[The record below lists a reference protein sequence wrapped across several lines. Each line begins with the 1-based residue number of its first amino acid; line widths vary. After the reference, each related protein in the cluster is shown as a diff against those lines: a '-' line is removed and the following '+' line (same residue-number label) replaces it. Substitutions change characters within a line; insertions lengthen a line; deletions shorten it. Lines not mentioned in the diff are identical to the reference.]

1 MILIGMFD
9 SPFVRRVAISA
20 TLLQMPFEHRNWS
33 VGKDFDRIRE
43 HNPLGRVPA
52 LILDDRE
59 STNGGASIGETLI
72 ESTIILDYL
81 DDRAG
86 SEHALLPARGE
97 PRRRALKLMALA
109 TGAVDK
115 GIQLV
120 LERVFRPADKRYA
133 PWTDRCRVQM
143 QGALA
148 ALEQECARVPP
159 LKWLVGDKLTQADI
173 TLGCFVTY
181 VREAVPVDLERYPA
195 LRARVDFYE
204 ALPLFSE
211 FHVPF
216 DAPEPQPVE
225 TRA

>member
-9 SPFVRRVAISA
+9 SPYVRRVAISA
-20 TLLQMPFEHRNWS
+20 TLLQMPFEHWNWS
-33 VGKDFDRIRE
+33 VGKDFDRIRA
-43 HNPLGRVPA
+43 HNPLGRVPT

-59 STNGGASIGETLI
+59 SATSIGETLI
-72 ESTIILDYL
+72 ESAIILDYL

-86 SEHALLPARGE
+86 PERALLPAHGE

-109 TGAVDK
+109 TGALDK

-120 LERVFRPADKRYA
+120 LERIFRPADKRHA

-148 ALEQECARVPP
+148 ALDQECSRVPP
-159 LKWLVGDKLTQADI
+159 LKWLVGTTLTQADI
-173 TLGCFVTY
+173 TLACFVTY
-181 VREAVPVDLERYPA
+181 LREAVPIDLERYPV
-195 LRARVDFYE
+195 LRARVDGYE
-204 ALPLFSE
+204 ALPAFSE

-216 DAPEPQPVE
+216 DAPEPQSVDAP
-225 TRA
+225 A

>member
-9 SPFVRRVAISA
+9 SPYVRRVAISA
-20 TLLQMPFEHRNWS
+20 TLLQMPFEHWNWS
-33 VGKDFDRIRE
+33 VGKDFERIRA

-59 STNGGASIGETLI
+59 SATSIGETLI
-72 ESTIILDYL
+72 ESAIILDYL
-81 DDRAG
+81 DDRA
-86 SEHALLPARGE
+86 SPERALLPTHGE

-109 TGAVDK
+109 TGALDK

-120 LERVFRPADKRYA
+120 QERIFRPVDKRHA

-148 ALEQECARVPP
+148 ALDQECARVPP
-159 LKWLVGDKLTQADI
+159 LKWLVGNTLTQADI

-181 VREAVPVDLERYPA
+181 LREAVPVDLERYSA

-216 DAPEPQPVE
+216 DAPEPQSVDAP
-225 TRA
+225 A

>member
-9 SPFVRRVAISA
+9 SPYVRRVAISA
-20 TLLQMPFEHRNWS
+20 SFLQMPFEHWNWS

-59 STNGGASIGETLI
+59 STTSIGETLI
-72 ESTIILDYL
+72 ESAMILDYL

-86 SEHALLPARGE
+86 HERALVPAHGE
-97 PRRRALKLMALA
+97 PRRRALRLMALA

-120 LERVFRPADKRYA
+120 MERIFRPADKRHA

-143 QGALA
+143 QGALT
-148 ALEQECARVPP
+148 ALEHECARVPP
-159 LKWLVGDKLTQADI
+159 LKWLVGDTLTQADI
-173 TLGCFVTY
+173 TLGSFVTY
-181 VREAVPVDLERYPA
+181 VREAVPVDLENYPA
-195 LRARVDFYE
+195 LRARVELYE
-204 ALPLFSE
+204 GLPLFSQ

-216 DAPEPQPVE
+216 DAPEPQPVDA
-225 TRA
+225 RA

>member
-20 TLLQMPFEHRNWS
+20 SLLDIPFEHRNWS
-33 VGKDFDRIRE
+33 VGRDFERIRE

-59 STNGGASIGETLI
+59 SAIGTTSIGETLI
-72 ESTIILDYL
+72 ESAMILDYL

-86 SEHALLPARGE
+86 GERALLPTHGE

-120 LERVFRPADKRYA
+120 MERIFRPADKRHA
-133 PWTDRCRVQM
+133 PWIDRCRVQM
-143 QGALA
+143 RGALS
-148 ALEQECARVPP
+148 ALEQECVRVPP
-159 LKWLVGDKLTQADI
+159 LKWLLGDTLTQADI

-195 LRARVDFYE
+195 LRARVDGYE
-204 ALPLFSE
+204 ALPAFSE

-216 DAPEPQPVE
+216 DAPEPQPVDA
-225 TRA
+225 RA